1 MKSPFISV
9 GAAAVLAAS
18 LVLAPG
24 LSPAQASTGTTSSTS
39 NSSVAQAPVAST
51 YGIGYLPC
59 NFFGFIWC

>member
-1 MKSPFISV
+1 MKSPLVSI
-9 GAAAVLAAS
+9 GAATVLAAS

-24 LSPAQASTGTTSSTS
+24 LSPAQASTGVTSSTT
-39 NSSVAQAPVAST
+39 SSVAQAPVAST